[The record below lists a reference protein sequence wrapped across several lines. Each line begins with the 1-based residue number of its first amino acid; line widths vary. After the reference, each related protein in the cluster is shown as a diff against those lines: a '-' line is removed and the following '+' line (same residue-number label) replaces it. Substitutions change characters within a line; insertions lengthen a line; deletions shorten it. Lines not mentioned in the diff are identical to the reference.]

1 MRRLEEAAAEA
12 TPVAAE
18 AERRMLLVAVAVF
31 RMPWA
36 AEASAAA
43 RTQAEDRISAV
54 RLILGAEPT
63 SAERRTSVAGPRY
76 RGSPRDPPF
85 TVHNRMRSTAATD
98 LPATARR

>member
-12 TPVAAE
+12 TAAE
-18 AERRMLLVAVAVF
+18 AERRMLLVAEVAVF

-76 RGSPRDPPF
+76 RGSPRGPLS
-85 TVHNRMRSTAATD
+85 TVHSRMRPTATTD